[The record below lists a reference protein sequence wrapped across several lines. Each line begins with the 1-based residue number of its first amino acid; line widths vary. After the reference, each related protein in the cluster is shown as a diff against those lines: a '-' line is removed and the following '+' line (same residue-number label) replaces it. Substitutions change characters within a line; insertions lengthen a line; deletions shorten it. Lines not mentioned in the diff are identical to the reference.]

1 MEDVPGKLR
10 PMRCRWGILASCAA
24 LSLGCS
30 SAPQIS
36 FFGDAGSED
45 DSTAADG
52 SSGGSP
58 DDATT
63 ADAPSSDGPS
73 PETSPAGDGA
83 MDAFSSDAV
92 EDGGADALSDGGG
105 SADSTLGEA
114 ATPDAPSGD
123 TGSSDAPS
131 GIDSTMGDSATD
143 GGAGDT
149 TVPGQD
155 GGPDA
160 AGDAPTADAAADAP
174 TSDAA
179 ADSPPTDAGAD
190 APTGDATLAD
200 AAPLDAALPDS
211 AADGGEAASP
221 PPKIVTYVPG
231 ITVSTVAGGS
241 SYGDVDGPDAS
252 FANPTGIALYGA
264 DGLIVVEND
273 TGAIRTISA
282 TGVATTVGMSPVDRQ
297 QTSPFAIVAGPQG
310 GYYYSTDFDETG
322 LHVDGG
328 GAVWTFVPDDA
339 GGGASTLVAGGL
351 YLPRTLVPLPGGN
364 VFVLDTGA
372 TPFSPVTEDIAEL
385 LDPGTG
391 ALTPIAGQQGQN
403 GFANADGGAALFGAS
418 NVGGVLLPDG
428 SGVVVADCSNN
439 QLRLVA
445 LGGSVSTYAG
455 STTAGWVDGP
465 RASALFSCPHAL
477 AIDALGN
484 IYVSD
489 GGNSAIRMVA
499 VDGTVTTLAG
509 NGTQGYAEGTGDA
522 AEFYGAEGLIV
533 SADGTTLFIADGTL
547 GNGAL
552 PYNHIRR
559 IALPVPDGG

>member
-1 MEDVPGKLR
+1 
-10 PMRCRWGILASCAA
+10 MRCRWGILTCCAA

-63 ADAPSSDGPS
+63 ADAPSSDGSFPEAS
-73 PETSPAGDGA
+73 PGGDG
-83 MDAFSSDAV
+83 SSDAISRDAV
-92 EDGGADALSDGGG
+92 EEVVADALSDGGEP
-105 SADSTLGEA
+105 ADSTLGDA
-114 ATPDAPSGD
+114 VSPDAPSGD

-131 GIDSTMGDSATD
+131 GVDSTTGDAATD
-143 GGAGDT
+143 GGAADST
-149 TVPGQD
+149 IPGQD
-155 GGPDA
+155 GGLEAGADA
-160 AGDAPTADAAADAP
+160 PPPDAPT
-174 TSDAA
+174 
-179 ADSPPTDAGAD
+179 D

-200 AAPLDAALPDS
+200 AAPPDAALPDS
-211 AADGGEAASP
+211 AVDGGEAASP
-221 PPKIVTYVPG
+221 PPKMVTYVPG

-241 SYGDVDGPDAS
+241 TYGDVDGPDAS

-282 TGVATTVGMSPVDRQ
+282 TGVATTVGVSPVDVQ
-297 QTSPFAIVAGPQG
+297 QTSPFTIVAGPQG

-351 YLPRTLVPLPGGN
+351 YLPRTLVPVPGGN

-372 TPFSPVTEDIAEL
+372 TPFSPVTQDIAEL

-391 ALTPIAGQQGQN
+391 GLTPIAGQQGQN

-439 QLRLVA
+439 QLRLVT

-455 STTAGWVDGP
+455 STTPGWVDGP

>member
-1 MEDVPGKLR
+1 
-10 PMRCRWGILASCAA
+10 MRCRWGILACCAT

-58 DDATT
+58 DDATA
-63 ADAPSSDGPS
+63 ADAPSSDGSS
-73 PETSPAGDGA
+73 PEASPAGDGSG
-83 MDAFSSDAV
+83 DAISSDAV
-92 EDGGADALSDGGG
+92 GDVGTDAPSDGGE
-105 SADSTLGEA
+105 STDSTS
-114 ATPDAPSGD
+114 PDAP
-123 TGSSDAPS
+123 SSDAPS
-131 GIDSTMGDSATD
+131 GVDSTMGDSATD
-143 GGAGDT
+143 GGAADST
-149 TVPGQD
+149 IPGQD
-155 GGPDA
+155 GGLEAAPDA
-160 AGDAPTADAAADAP
+160 PPPDAPT
-174 TSDAA
+174 
-179 ADSPPTDAGAD
+179 D

-200 AAPLDAALPDS
+200 AAPPDAAPPDS
-211 AADGGEAASP
+211 GVDAGEAASP
-221 PPKIVTYVPG
+221 PPKMVTYVPG

-282 TGVATTVGMSPVDRQ
+282 TGVATTIGVSPVDVQ

-328 GAVWTFVPDDA
+328 GAVWAFVPDDA

-351 YLPRTLVPLPGGN
+351 YLPRTLVPLPGGH
-364 VFVLDTGA
+364 VFVFDTGA
-372 TPFSPVTEDIAEL
+372 TPFSPVTQDIAEL

-391 ALTPIAGQQGQN
+391 SLTPIAGQQGQN

-418 NVGGVLLPDG
+418 TVGGVLLLDG
-428 SGVVVADCSNN
+428 SGVVVADCDNN
-439 QLRLVA
+439 QLRLVT

-455 STTAGWVDGP
+455 SATAGWVDGP

-484 IYVSD
+484 LYVSD
-489 GGNSAIRMVA
+489 LGNSAIRMVA
-499 VDGTVTTLAG
+499 VDGTVSTLAG

-559 IALPVPDGG
+559 IALPVADGG